1 MKNTIL
7 YTLLA
12 IVTSGTLTT
21 AEARSKR
28 DRDDDRRDYDRRDRR
43 ERYHDR
49 GDRYD
54 RHDRYD
60 RYRSS
65 YRSHRTRTI
74 YVIENRRPVRRVVY
88 VHPSGYYYRVVGGRH
103 LRIRDRYYTSYPSK
117 YYFSN
122 GRPRV
127 GISIN
132 L

>member
-12 IVTSGTLTT
+12 IVASGALTT
-21 AEARSKR
+21 AEARSRR
-28 DRDDDRRDYDRRDRR
+28 DRDNDRRDYDRRDRH
-43 ERYHDR
+43 ERYDR
-49 GDRYD
+49 DHRYD

-103 LRIRDRYYTSYPSK
+103 LRIRDRYYTSYPSR
-117 YYFSN
+117 YYYSD

-127 GISIN
+127 GIS
-132 L
+132 LSL